1 MMRSRST
8 DFSRPTYENIS
19 SRLNRLRSPALNL
32 NLPSNSNYRSS
43 LNVLENGIM
52 AKPSEGLVG
61 RVSKNTGIRKY
72 N

>member
-32 NLPSNSNYRSS
+32 PSNSNYRSS

-52 AKPSEGLVG
+52 GKPSEGLVG